1 MFSFFWKGKD
11 LIFSN
16 IYCKDG
22 KFYIFNSWNGVTE
35 PLEETSFVSKS
46 NILTKAQCSFDEI
59 GRKELLKNK
68 KVDSKSANFSF
79 LESYFKG
86 EQFYSFKKNNSKKL
100 KFLERKNK
108 KINDDLKKI
117 GNLDN
122 LEIDLKKLKITLDD
136 RDEFLL
142 GGKKIKFEKDWNP
155 FKKRDFLFSKLKKL
169 KKGIEILNKRK
180 NDCDLDIKKLKH
192 KEKDYGID
200 IIKIKVIRP
209 FWNFTKKQASKKHL
223 GKKQHYDEY
232 TLDNKYRLG
241 LGLNSQGNDN
251 LRKSYGK
258 KNDFWFHIENYKS
271 CHCIVKVENISDIND
286 KYFDSIGSIIRDKS
300 KLDIEI
306 IPFWCL
312 LR

>member
-1 MFSFFWKGKD
+1 MGRGSSYQGVWEGEKAPPREFRIKDSFLEYIRKNTNNTKIEEIVLDEKDRIISIPYFKERSINCFSFFWKGKD

-108 KINDDLKKI
+108 KN
-117 GNLDN
+117 
-122 LEIDLKKLKITLDD
+122 
-136 RDEFLL
+136 
-142 GGKKIKFEKDWNP
+142 
-155 FKKRDFLFSKLKKL
+155 
-169 KKGIEILNKRK
+169 
-180 NDCDLDIKKLKH
+180 
-192 KEKDYGID
+192 
-200 IIKIKVIRP
+200 
-209 FWNFTKKQASKKHL
+209 
-223 GKKQHYDEY
+223 
-232 TLDNKYRLG
+232 
-241 LGLNSQGNDN
+241 
-251 LRKSYGK
+251 
-258 KNDFWFHIENYKS
+258 
-271 CHCIVKVENISDIND
+271 
-286 KYFDSIGSIIRDKS
+286 
-300 KLDIEI
+300 
-306 IPFWCL
+306 
-312 LR
+312 